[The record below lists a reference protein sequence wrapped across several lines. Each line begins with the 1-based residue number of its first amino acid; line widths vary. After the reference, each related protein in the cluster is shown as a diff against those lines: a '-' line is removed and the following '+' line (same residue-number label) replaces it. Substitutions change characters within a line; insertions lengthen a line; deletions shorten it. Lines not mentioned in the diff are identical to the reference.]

1 VSPVVVV
8 GGDAHIVECQN
19 EFPGLLVSGSRGFSF
34 MGREKKSKSFMT
46 TSFAPE
52 FQLLTP
58 EFSCTCHVALF

>member
-1 VSPVVVV
+1 
-8 GGDAHIVECQN
+8 
-19 EFPGLLVSGSRGFSF
+19 
-34 MGREKKSKSFMT
+34 MGEEKKSKSFMT